1 MTQIIT
7 FVHELSEARPL
18 RGTAAVA
25 RAPRNGTEAPAASRR
40 PRIPRPP
47 NQPQPCLTAQHYIQL
62 RSRLS
67 ATSEHNTHKKKN
79 NVTNIR
85 MYQYKLRC
93 FIRFYISNDIDI

>member
-40 PRIPRPP
+40 PRTY
-47 NQPQPCLTAQHYIQL
+47 PQ
-62 RSRLS
+62 
-67 ATSEHNTHKKKN
+67 TSEPAAALSHSST
-79 NVTNIR
+79 
-85 MYQYKLRC
+85 
-93 FIRFYISNDIDI
+93 